1 MWQKLK
7 ALGGADAPPSLD
19 EPLRLLV
26 ADDDPHDQ
34 LLLSMAAEDWSG
46 SVHIDFANDGI
57 EALEKLRELFATGE
71 MPDVLVLD
79 LRMPRLDG
87 HGVLE
92 RIRSDSMLSL
102 VDIVVFSSSKLAGD
116 IERSKAAGALRY
128 EMKPGTYSELVEFI
142 DRLST
147 LNNTDESLAKR

>member
-7 ALGGADAPPSLD
+7 SLGGTESPLSTD

-34 LLLSMAAEDWSG
+34 LLLSMAAEDWRG
-46 SVHIDFANDGI
+46 HVHIDFANDGI
-57 EALEKLRELFATGE
+57 EALEKLRELFAAGQ

-102 VDIVVFSSSKLAGD
+102 VDIVVFSSSRLSGD
-116 IERSKAAGALRY
+116 MERSKAAGALRY
-128 EMKPGTYSELVEFI
+128 EMKPGTYSELVGFI
-142 DRLST
+142 DRLSMLSNAGDT
-147 LNNTDESLAKR
+147 LAER

>member
-7 ALGGADAPPSLD
+7 TLGGSEAPLPTD

-46 SVHIDFANDGI
+46 PVHIDFANDGI
-57 EALEKLRELFATGE
+57 EALEKLRELFAAGE

-102 VDIVVFSSSKLAGD
+102 VDIVVFSSSKLTGD
-116 IERSKAAGALRY
+116 MERSKAAGALRY

-142 DRLST
+142 DRLA
-147 LNNTDESLAKR
+147 SLRNSGETVAQR